1 MVRSRKS
8 QSGFTI
14 VELMISTM
22 IFSFVLLVCAVAIV
36 HVGRMYFKGVI
47 TSRTQDS
54 SRRLGEDV
62 AQAIQFGVSSDGTNF
77 IRPGTPIPYSGVNVR
92 SWCIG
97 EIRYSYSVDQA
108 MGVGNARHIVWKD
121 RVAVDDAVCTPQ
133 NLTLTTPSAGGE
145 EMLGDKM
152 RIPVFNVNE
161 LAGAAAVTQVD
172 IKVAYGDTSDL
183 FQPAPAPPFE
193 QCKGV
198 NASGQF
204 CSTAAFNTLVTKRL

>member
-1 MVRSRKS
+1 MRDTTKS

-22 IFSFVLLVCAVAIV
+22 VFSFVLLICAVAIV

-54 SRRLGEDV
+54 SRRFGEDV
-62 AQAIQFGVSSDGTNF
+62 AQAIQFGVGSDGTGF
-77 IRPGTPIPYSGVNVR
+77 LRAGTPTTYGGVTVR
-92 SWCIG
+92 SRCIG
-97 EIRYSYSVDQA
+97 EIRYSYSIDQA
-108 MGVGNARHIVWKD
+108 MGVGAARHIVWKD

-152 RIPVFNVNE
+152 RIPVFEVNE
-161 LAGAAAVTQVD
+161 LTGAATVTQID
-172 IKVAYGDTSDL
+172 IKVAYGDTVDL
-183 FQPAPAPPFE
+183 FQPSPAPPFQ

-204 CSTAAFNTLVTKRL
+204 CATAAFNTLVTKRL